1 MEKGQA
7 IKVAVGVGA
16 VGTALAYLGYS
27 YYNQE
32 PDTANITAKD
42 EKTNFWNELW
52 SNSNTE
58 ESKDVDDTNYDG
70 QEMKDL
76 KGTSAGIVEKD
87 ITSNAWGTFWKNSFD
102 EKNVVIEKEDAKE
115 D

>member
-32 PDTANITAKD
+32 PDTANITA
-42 EKTNFWNELW
+42 ESETKTFWNELW

-58 ESKDVDDTNYDG
+58 EGKDNVDEG

-87 ITSNAWGTFWKNSFD
+87 ITSNAWGTFWKKSFE
-102 EKNVVIEKEDAKE
+102 EKNVVIEKKDEKE